1 MVMEWVDSLGPAS
14 DSLALQKA
22 GLRPADVMRMATE
35 ALELPLGRLLTLW
48 MFCLQYYGSLSLKW
62 KTSGTDGLQRSG
74 VARGSLPRYLDIRF
88 SPLATYIAIH
98 IRATCWC
105 AWLLQGAPR
114 SGSWSYWIMDSIVS

>member
-48 MFCLQYYGSLSLKW
+48 M
-62 KTSGTDGLQRSG
+62 
-74 VARGSLPRYLDIRF
+74 
-88 SPLATYIAIH
+88 
-98 IRATCWC
+98 
-105 AWLLQGAPR
+105 LLTVLWESKSQVE
-114 SGSWSYWIMDSIVS
+114 D